1 MYRMLITEGE
11 LRGLIVAVKILET
24 IEEDE
29 RVKDEE
35 ELLKRECCEKGV
47 FPGGSSHFW
56 GQPQMA

>member
-1 MYRMLITEGE
+1 MLITAGE

-35 ELLKRECCEKGV
+35 ELLKRECCERCV
-47 FPGGSSHFW
+47 PW
-56 GQPQMA
+56 RE